1 MAIADLR
8 REYRLSTLD
17 RSDLAPDPIDQFQKW
32 FGEAAGFGGARG
44 GRLRKFAIA
53 LYKAFHGL
61 ITGNSIEPN
70 AMALATADIGGH
82 PSVRTVLL
90 KGVDARGF
98 TFFTNY
104 QSRKGRELDANAW
117 GALAFYWPH
126 VERQVCV
133 SGPVT
138 QLSREES
145 ERYFRSRPLGSRLA
159 AWASDQS
166 AVIPDR
172 AALEARWRQ
181 IEEQFQGKDIPLPPF
196 WGGYLLSPHNIE
208 FWQGRP
214 SRLHDRFRYT
224 RTGDKDWKLDRLAP

>member
-8 REYRLSTLD
+8 RDYRLLTLD
-17 RSDLAPDPIDQFQKW
+17 RSDLAPDPIDQFQQW
-32 FGEAAGFGGARG
+32 FGQAAGSRG
-44 GRLRKFAIA
+44 GRFRKFAIA

-61 ITGNSIEPN
+61 FTGIYVEPN
-70 AMALATADIGGH
+70 AMALATVDMDGH
-82 PSVRTVLL
+82 PAVRTVLL

-104 QSRKGRELDANAW
+104 QSRKGRDLAANPWA
-117 GALAFYWPH
+117 AITFYWPDL
-126 VERQVCV
+126 ERQVCV
-133 SGPVT
+133 TGAVT
-138 QLSREES
+138 QLTREES
-145 ERYFRSRPLGSRLA
+145 EEYFRSRPLGSRIA

-166 AVIPDR
+166 SVLPDR

-181 IEEQFQGKDIPLPPF
+181 IEEQFRGKDVPIPPL
-196 WGGYLLSPHNIE
+196 WGGYLLRPNQIE

-224 RTGDKDWKLDRLAP
+224 RAGEKDWKLDRLAP